1 MDHSNTQAQARAS
14 AQNRLTDCTRHFY
27 PEVSA
32 GGFSHADGTVAFY
45 SRINAL
51 LQPEMTV
58 LDFGAGRG
66 RAVQEDP
73 VPYRRALQT
82 LQGKCRRL
90 IGVDVDEAV
99 RQHPRL
105 DEAHVIPEHGPLPL
119 ADGSV
124 DLIVSDATFEHI
136 THPEAVAPELARV
149 LKPGGWL
156 CARTPNRWGYI
167 GLGTN
172 LVPNRWHV
180 ALLKHLQPH
189 RKAVDVFPTA
199 YCLNTRA
206 ALKKYFPEDAWEHC
220 NHGYFAEPAYFANSK
235 LLWALMLLVFRLTP
249 SALAPTWMIFLHK
262 RQSP

>member
-1 MDHSNTQAQARAS
+1 MDQSSAPAPAS
-14 AQNRLTDCTRHFY
+14 AQSRLADCKRQFY

-32 GGFSHADGTVAFY
+32 GGFSHVDGTVAFY
-45 SRINAL
+45 SRVNAL

-90 IGVDVDEAV
+90 IGADVDEAV
-99 RQHPRL
+99 LQHPRL

-136 THPEAVAPELARV
+136 THPEAVASELARV

-172 LVPNRWHV
+172 LIPNRWHV
-180 ALLKHLQPH
+180 ALLKYLQPH

-199 YCLNTRA
+199 YRLNTRA
-206 ALKKYFPEDAWEHC
+206 ALKKHFPEATWEHC
-220 NHGYFAEPAYFANSK
+220 SHGHFAEPAYFGTSK
-235 LLWALMLLVFRLTP
+235 LLWALVLFSYRLTP
-249 SALAPTWMIFLHK
+249 PGGAPTWMVFLRRK
-262 RQSP
+262 APVA